1 MAMRKCIF
9 FIIFSVL
16 SLSPFVFAQDRD
28 VLEGGY
34 KNGCD
39 LQKAI
44 DIALK
49 NNPELTAMALELD
62 AAEARVKQAGL
73 WSNPVF
79 EAESEDFSGDNPG
92 FSHTQNT
99 FSITQP
105 FLLGGKIKHR
115 KSIAEKEKEILQ
127 LRYEAT
133 KTDLITKVK
142 HVVYHIL
149 LEQKNLEF
157 ENEIRNNA
165 KKLHDFIAKKAM
177 VEDEDSIQFQLLSAE
192 IELSQAELEVLNA
205 KKDLEIA
212 KRNLTIL
219 WGAPEILLAECKG
232 SLDRKFN
239 VPEYNELKKYLLEN
253 NPEIRAINLQ
263 QERGDFLLKS
273 AKAERIPD
281 VEVGFGYRRMEEDNT
296 NTFVAGFSIPL
307 PLFNRNQGSIQ
318 EALVNQKKVEVDG
331 NVIRNRLL
339 FELNEAYKTFQT
351 AMHEANVLKDNI
363 LPRAQHYFA
372 HAVKGYNEGAL
383 EYLEVLNGK
392 RTLIETE
399 KRYVKTLH
407 VIQLS
412 VASLERLCS
421 RHLHGDEGEMF

>member
-1 MAMRKCIF
+1 MRKCIF

-16 SLSPFVFAQDRD
+16 SLSHFVFAQEED
-28 VLEGGY
+28 VLHSVS

-44 DIALK
+44 DITLR
-49 NNPELTAMALELD
+49 NNPELSFMALELD
-62 AAEARVKQAGL
+62 AAEARIKQAGL
-73 WSNPVF
+73 WSNPTF
-79 EAESEDFSGDNPG
+79 EAESENFSGDYHS
-92 FSHTQNT
+92 FSSAENT
-99 FSITQP
+99 FSISQP

-127 LRYEAT
+127 LRYEAA
-133 KTDLITKVK
+133 KIGLITKVE

-149 LEQKNLEF
+149 LSQKNLEF
-157 ENEIRNNA
+157 ENETRNNA
-165 KKLHDFIAKKAM
+165 KKLHDFIAKKTM
-177 VEDEDSIQFQLLSAE
+177 VEDEDSIQSQLLSAE

-219 WGAPEILLAECKG
+219 WGAPEVLLAECKG
-232 SLDRKFN
+232 SLDRKFS
-239 VPEYNELKKYLLEN
+239 VPEYNELRKYLLEN
-253 NPEIRAINLQ
+253 NPEIRSIKLQ

-399 KRYVKTLH
+399 KRYVKALH
-407 VIQLS
+407 ILQLS
-412 VASLERLCS
+412 VANLERLCS
-421 RHLHGDEGEMF
+421 RHFHGSKGEMF